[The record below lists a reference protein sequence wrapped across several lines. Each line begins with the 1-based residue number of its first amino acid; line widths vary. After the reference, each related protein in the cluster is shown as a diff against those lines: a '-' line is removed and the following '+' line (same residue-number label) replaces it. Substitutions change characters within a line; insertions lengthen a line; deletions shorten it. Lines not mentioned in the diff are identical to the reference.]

1 MKNYINMNARVT
13 ELMNKMTAEEMRQRL
28 AEYMESD
35 VNLMPRLVAVQVR
48 LSSEPRARHRYDV
61 VLIDEDG
68 GESVVKFRDRCSR
81 LMYIYA
87 LLHPKGFQRRAA
99 ASHDYRELRQ
109 LFSQLYFTGSDALI
123 RTIESTGYDH
133 FISHYVAQSRKA
145 VRESSPLASPFAID
159 YPQSH
164 NGKLLIPFVA
174 QGGTVILD
182 PSLSKF

>member
-1 MKNYINMNARVT
+1 
-13 ELMNKMTAEEMRQRL
+13 MTDAEIRQRL

-35 VNLMPRLVAVQVR
+35 ITLMPRLVAVEVR
-48 LSSEPRARHRYDV
+48 LSSGTSSRCRYDV
-61 VLIDEDG
+61 LLIDEEG
-68 GESVVKFRDRCSR
+68 GETSVKFRDRCSR

-133 FISHYVAQSRKA
+133 FISHYIAQSRKA
-145 VRESSPLASPFAID
+145 VRQSSPLSSPFAID